1 MDTEH
6 KPIEYA
12 VVDKSKK
19 TKKKNEK
26 QEKVATY
33 IIGSLKVSRVA
44 HCIICTAIVPAY
56 AGTYL
61 RFMCIHIIM

>member
-33 IIGSLKVSRVA
+33 TIGSLKVSRVA
-44 HCIICTAIVPAY
+44 YICTAIIPACNVHLHNN
-56 AGTYL
+56 A
-61 RFMCIHIIM
+61 IHMTV